1 MTSCTLRQDA
11 TAYTFVG
18 QIAEEAFH
26 HAARRRWSAEVD
38 VEVAG
43 ACAATVG
50 RLAWL
55 GAGVVVADE
64 MHLEV
69 CWHLP
74 VDEGEELDPLLVA
87 VARHARAEDV
97 AGQCAQGRE

>member
-1 MTSCTLRQDA
+1 MFSQEAL
-11 TAYTFVG
+11 VG
-18 QIAEEAFH
+18 VKWTWK
-26 HAARRRWSAEVD
+26 RRVPVQPPLD
-38 VEVAG
+38 LGVV
-43 ACAATVG
+43 VG
-50 RLAWL
+50 
-55 GAGVVVADE
+55 GVVVADE